1 MAAKQPLR
9 GENDPDR
16 LAARGS
22 EDAELPYDSFSDAP
36 LRNQALLLDELR
48 RTRAALARSEARYRG
63 LTAQAPVM
71 MHSIGREGVIV
82 SVSDLWLAT
91 LGYRREEVIGRRSTE
106 FLTGASRHYANT
118 VVLPEFM
125 KTGSCHDVPYQFVKR
140 SGEIIDVLLS
150 AVAER
155 GPAGEIQRSVAV
167 LTDVTAHK
175 RAEAQLRFSEAQF
188 RALADNTPLVIFMKD
203 LAGRYVIVNRE
214 FERVNGGAE
223 AEFIGKTAF
232 DIAPPEQATLH
243 EQDDRRVI
251 ETGLPIRL
259 ETITG
264 PPEAPRVWSGLK
276 FPIVNS
282 AGVTVGIGCVETDI
296 THEKRSEQA
305 LRQAKE
311 QAEAASRTKSE
322 FLANVSHELRT
333 PLNAII
339 GFSELMSGEV
349 FGPLSERYREY
360 AHDIGYSGNLL
371 LELINDILDL
381 SKIEANR
388 HELREEVVDVETL
401 LAGALR
407 ITRERARASEVE
419 IEQRIEPALPPIKA
433 DPRVLTQVLLNLL
446 SNGLKFTPAG
456 GRIVLSA
463 ALETVGDLAILVSD
477 NGIGIEPHNVA
488 KALESFGQIESTLS
502 RKHGGTGLGLP
513 LAKGLIELHGG
524 QLAIASKIGEGTTV
538 AVRIPGWRVLAR
550 RGAADAFRFSP
561 EPAPPAD
568 G

>member
-9 GENDPDR
+9 GETDPDR
-16 LAARGS
+16 LAAR
-22 EDAELPYDSFSDAP
+22 ESDAADIP
-36 LRNQALLLDELR
+36 FDSYTDTPIRDQALLADELR

-63 LTAQAPVM
+63 LAEHAPVM
-71 MHSIGREGVIV
+71 MHSIGRGGVIV

-106 FLTGASRHYANT
+106 FLTEASREYANT

-125 KTGSCHDVPYQFVKR
+125 KTGSCQDVPYQFVTR

-155 GPAGEIQRSVAV
+155 GPMGEVQRSIAV
-167 LTDVTAHK
+167 LRDVTAHK
-175 RAEAQLRFSEAQF
+175 RAEARLRFSEAQF

-223 AEFIGKTAF
+223 VEFIGKTAF
-232 DIAPPEQATLH
+232 DVAPPERAALH

-251 ETGLPIRL
+251 ETGLPIRR
-259 ETITG
+259 ETIMG
-264 PPEAPRVWSGLK
+264 PPESPQVWSGLK

-282 AGVTVGIGCVETDI
+282 TGVTVGVGCVETDI
-296 THEKRSEQA
+296 THEKRTEQV
-305 LRQAKE
+305 LRHAKE

-388 HELREEVVDVETL
+388 HELREEVVDVAKL

-419 IEQRIEPALPPIKA
+419 IEQRIEPGLPPVRV

-463 ALETVGDLAILVSD
+463 ALEPGGDLAILVSD

-524 QLAIASKIGEGTTV
+524 QLAIDSKIGEGTTV

-550 RGAADAFRFSP
+550 
-561 EPAPPAD
+561 
-568 G
+568 